1 MGNVYNAFCRAIF
14 LTCKRWILDELRF
27 HTMSIF
33 LFTLHLTL
41 LQTDGFDNK
50 VTIYPNL
57 DIWWI
62 QLFHF
67 NSNNLITMELSS
79 KDFAAE
85 AKWLKYFFFQKV
97 HCFKS
102 VWKSFS
108 SLVIIRSIDQAFEIN
123 RSPLKIFMP
132 IVQNSMSEALNFAY
146 ISPDITHAVGTNIE
160 LPSVKEKLTLDTI
173 SLEIL

>member
-1 MGNVYNAFCRAIF
+1 MFNAFCRAIF

-27 HTMSIF
+27 HTMSMF

-50 VTIYPNL
+50 VTIYPVYGILTYDGFNYFISTQT
-57 DIWWI
+57 IWSLWNCHQKI
-62 QLFHF
+62 LQQRL
-67 NSNNLITMELSS
+67 NGSNIFFS
-79 KDFAAE
+79 KSA
-85 AKWLKYFFFQKV
+85 LFQKCLKV
-97 HCFKS
+97 LFEPGNN
-102 VWKSFS
+102 
-108 SLVIIRSIDQAFEIN
+108 SIDQAFEIN

>member
-1 MGNVYNAFCRAIF
+1 MNFRWATISHNEYIFIYITFNTFTNWWFWQQGNYIP
-14 LTCKRWILDELRF
+14 
-27 HTMSIF
+27 SIW
-33 LFTLHLTL
+33 
-41 LQTDGFDNK
+41 
-50 VTIYPNL
+50 NL

-123 RSPLKIFMP
+123 RSPLKICMP